1 VPEIWPEYVEWDH
14 NNLGYSTRRVS
25 QREIDQVIANVPTY
39 RVNRL
44 GRAGNLV
51 ASGKRTAAGAWSW
64 LWCGSP
70 TFAVSDRSTH
80 GRTDEPARAGCP
92 YDDRRAAC

>member
-14 NNLGYSTRRVS
+14 NNLGYATRRVS

-44 GRAGNLV
+44 GRAGDLV
-51 ASGKRTAAGAWSW
+51 AFGKTDGGRRVVVVVVWKPDLRCVRPINAWE
-64 LWCGSP
+64 
-70 TFAVSDRSTH
+70 DR
-80 GRTDEPARAGCP
+80 
-92 YDDRRAAC
+92 